1 MIDLLLEAKKEV
13 EESAFNP
20 LLPSRIEH
28 YQLRFDAVVS
38 EGEALNPRAVARP
51 GQRGRVKQTTPFNLL
66 SRLRQYRDETLR
78 FILDPQVA
86 FDNNQAERDVRMPK
100 VKQKISG
107 CFRTLKGA
115 QDFCVNRAYLATL
128 RKQGRNLFDA
138 LVQTFQANPPDPCP
152 TG

>member
-13 EESAFNP
+13 DASAPNP
-20 LLPSRIEH
+20 LPPSRIEH
-28 YQLRFDAVVS
+28 YQLRFDALVS
-38 EGEALNPRAVARP
+38 EGEALNPRTVATP
-51 GQRGRVKQTTPFNLL
+51 GKRGRVKQTFTFNLL
-66 SRLRQYRDETLR
+66 SRLRQFRDETLR
-78 FILDPQVA
+78 FILDPRVA

-115 QDFCVNRAYLATL
+115 QDFCVNRSYLATL
-128 RKQGRNLFDA
+128 RKQGRNLLDA
-138 LVQTFQANPPDPCP
+138 LMQTFQGNPPDPCP